1 MWSIV
6 SVHLKK
12 DSLGN
17 LTLIASPSLGQQDST
32 GGDPAVT
39 LWHKCKWSH
48 TQVTKTFK
56 DSCPGK
62 MLLRTDLQYHTDSL
76 LEDSNGKQPERKS
89 YNPWGLH
96 CHRQHLNRMSS
107 KHNENK
113 LHQFLLLENVVSKC
127 SYPCILDLKMGTRQH
142 GDDASEEKKAR
153 HIKKCEQSTSA
164 SLGVYQADTG
174 HFLCKDKYFGRKL
187 SAEGFRQTL
196 RQFLCTGNQLRTDL
210 LEPIILRLKALLAV
224 IRKQSSYRF
233 YSSSLLIIYDGQEH
247 KESVDHHLPF
257 PKTHSTNPCRVD
269 VRMIDFAHTT
279 FKGSKSNPN
288 STLYDGPDHGYIF
301 GLENLIKIL
310 QSLSCRCRVSDP
322 SWKSQVLLFLQAK
335 LISDPEAC
343 DQMYESLVRIHTNFY
358 KNKYPRLKE
367 TTFTGVTIDD
377 CRSILATDILKQM
390 EDMKKGTWK
399 RLREKFSA
407 KKPEEDSKDQGSA
420 ERENFNHHIYFPS
433 EETERTEGDF
443 AM

>member
-1 MWSIV
+1 MVGQSPPEASAAVLLQPFVHQVGGHSSMLTYDEHTVCKPLVSQELSFYQSLPLAMRQFTPQYKGIV

-17 LTLIASPSLGQQDST
+17 LTLIASPSLGQPESCGRLDNAT
-32 GGDPAVT
+32 GDPAAS

-48 TQVTKTFK
+48 TQVTKSFK

-76 LEDSNGKQPERKS
+76 LEDANGKQPERKS

-113 LHQFLLLENVVSKC
+113 LHQFLLLENVVSKY

-153 HIKKCEQSTSA
+153 HIRKCEQSTSA
-164 SLGVYQADTG
+164 SLGVRICGMQVYQADTG
-174 HFLCKDKYFGRKL
+174 HFLCKDKYYGRRL
-187 SAEGFRQTL
+187 SPEGFRQSL
-196 RQFLCTGNQLRTDL
+196 RQFLCNGKQLRTEL

-247 KESVDHHLPF
+247 KEGADHRLPF
-257 PKTHSTNPCRVD
+257 AKAHPCRVD

-279 FKGSKSNPN
+279 FKGSKSGPN
-288 STLYDGPDHGYIF
+288 STPHDGPDHGYIF

-310 QSLSCRCRVSDP
+310 QNLS
-322 SWKSQVLLFLQAK
+322 
-335 LISDPEAC
+335 
-343 DQMYESLVRIHTNFY
+343 
-358 KNKYPRLKE
+358 
-367 TTFTGVTIDD
+367 
-377 CRSILATDILKQM
+377 
-390 EDMKKGTWK
+390 
-399 RLREKFSA
+399 
-407 KKPEEDSKDQGSA
+407 
-420 ERENFNHHIYFPS
+420 
-433 EETERTEGDF
+433 EGK
-443 AM
+443 

>member
-1 MWSIV
+1 MVGQSPLSAELLAVPLEPFVHQVGGHTSMLRYDEHTVCKPLVSQELSFYESLPWAMRQFTPQYKGVV

-17 LTLIASPSLGQQDST
+17 LTLVASPGTEHGL
-32 GGDPAVT
+32 V
-39 LWHKCKWSH
+39 KRSH
-48 TQVTKTFK
+48 TQGTKTFR
-56 DSCPGK
+56 DSCSGK
-62 MLLRTDLQYHTDSL
+62 VLLRTDLQYHTDSL
-76 LEDSNGKQPERKS
+76 LEDANGNQPERKS

-113 LHQFLLLENVVSKC
+113 LHQFLLLENVVSKY

-164 SLGVYQADTG
+164 SLGVRICGMQVYQADTG

-187 SAEGFRQTL
+187 SPEGFRQTL

-210 LEPIILRLKALLAV
+210 LEPIVLRLKALLSV

-233 YSSSLLIIYDGQEH
+233 YSSSLLIIYDGQEP
-247 KESVDHHLPF
+247 KESAAPLDHHLPL
-257 PKTHSTNPCRVD
+257 PKTHGANPARVD

-279 FKGSKSNPN
+279 FKGSKSSP
-288 STLYDGPDHGYIF
+288 TPYDGPDHGYIF

-310 QSLSCRCRVSDP
+310 QSLS
-322 SWKSQVLLFLQAK
+322 
-335 LISDPEAC
+335 
-343 DQMYESLVRIHTNFY
+343 
-358 KNKYPRLKE
+358 
-367 TTFTGVTIDD
+367 
-377 CRSILATDILKQM
+377 
-390 EDMKKGTWK
+390 
-399 RLREKFSA
+399 
-407 KKPEEDSKDQGSA
+407 
-420 ERENFNHHIYFPS
+420 
-433 EETERTEGDF
+433 EGK
-443 AM
+443 

>member
-1 MWSIV
+1 VPLEPFVHQVGGHTSMLRYDEHTVCKPLVLQELSFYESLPWAMRQFTPQYKGVV

-17 LTLIASPSLGQQDST
+17 LTLVASPGTEHGL
-32 GGDPAVT
+32 V
-39 LWHKCKWSH
+39 KRSH
-48 TQVTKTFK
+48 TQGTKTFR
-56 DSCPGK
+56 DSWEHPSAGNSCAALQGLQSHPVPGESSPGK
-62 MLLRTDLQYHTDSL
+62 APQCFQHTMTFGTDLQYHTDSL
-76 LEDSNGKQPERKS
+76 LEDANGNQPERKS

-113 LHQFLLLENVVSKC
+113 LHQFLLLENVVSKY

-164 SLGVYQADTG
+164 SLGVRICGMQVYQADTG

-187 SAEGFRQTL
+187 SPEGFRQTL

-210 LEPIILRLKALLAV
+210 LEPIVLRLKALLSV

-233 YSSSLLIIYDGQEH
+233 YSSSLLIIYDGQEP
-247 KESVDHHLPF
+247 KESAAPLDHHLPL
-257 PKTHSTNPCRVD
+257 PKTHGANPARVD

-279 FKGSKSNPN
+279 FKGSKSSP
-288 STLYDGPDHGYIF
+288 TPYDGPDHGYIF

-310 QSLSCRCRVSDP
+310 QSLS
-322 SWKSQVLLFLQAK
+322 
-335 LISDPEAC
+335 E
-343 DQMYESLVRIHTNFY
+343 
-358 KNKYPRLKE
+358 
-367 TTFTGVTIDD
+367 
-377 CRSILATDILKQM
+377 
-390 EDMKKGTWK
+390 
-399 RLREKFSA
+399 
-407 KKPEEDSKDQGSA
+407 
-420 ERENFNHHIYFPS
+420 
-433 EETERTEGDF
+433 
-443 AM
+443 

>member
-1 MWSIV
+1 SIGEKPVWRKTQRGGNSRVGEKCPGTAHRSLCFPARCAAAEGAPRAVPGTMVGQSPGEGRAAVLLQPFVHQVGGHTSMLTYDEHTICKPLVSQELSFYESLPLAMRQFTPQYKGIV

-76 LEDSNGKQPERKS
+76 LEDANGKQPERKS

-142 GDDASEEKKAR
+142 GDDATEEKKAR

-164 SLGVYQADTG
+164 SLGVRICGMQVYQADTG

-247 KESVDHHLPF
+247 KESADHHLPF
-257 PKTHSTNPCRVD
+257 SKSHSTNPCRVD

-310 QSLSCRCRVSDP
+310 QSLS
-322 SWKSQVLLFLQAK
+322 
-335 LISDPEAC
+335 
-343 DQMYESLVRIHTNFY
+343 
-358 KNKYPRLKE
+358 
-367 TTFTGVTIDD
+367 
-377 CRSILATDILKQM
+377 
-390 EDMKKGTWK
+390 
-399 RLREKFSA
+399 
-407 KKPEEDSKDQGSA
+407 
-420 ERENFNHHIYFPS
+420 
-433 EETERTEGDF
+433 EGK
-443 AM
+443 

>member
-1 MWSIV
+1 MVGQSPGEGRAVLLQPFVHQVGGHTSMLTYDEHTICKPLV
-6 SVHLKK
+6 SQELSFYESLPLAMRQFTPQYKGKGSSGPLTFLKIIPTSPGT
-12 DSLGN
+12 DFLHSLCVWFRAKPCVCGSA
-17 LTLIASPSLGQQDST
+17 LPCS
-32 GGDPAVT
+32 
-39 LWHKCKWSH
+39 K
-48 TQVTKTFK
+48 TQCVPLCALS
-56 DSCPGK
+56 SCPGK

-76 LEDSNGKQPERKS
+76 LEDANGKQAERKS

-164 SLGVYQADTG
+164 SLGVRICGMQVYQADTG
-174 HFLCKDKYFGRKL
+174 HFLCRDKYFGRKL
-187 SAEGFRQTL
+187 SPEGFRQTL
-196 RQFLCTGNQLRTDL
+196 RQFLCTGNQLRTEL

-247 KESVDHHLPF
+247 K
-257 PKTHSTNPCRVD
+257 THGTNPFRVD

-279 FKGSKSNPN
+279 FKGSKSNPS

-301 GLENLIKIL
+301 GMENLIKIL
-310 QSLSCRCRVSDP
+310 QSLS
-322 SWKSQVLLFLQAK
+322 
-335 LISDPEAC
+335 
-343 DQMYESLVRIHTNFY
+343 
-358 KNKYPRLKE
+358 
-367 TTFTGVTIDD
+367 
-377 CRSILATDILKQM
+377 
-390 EDMKKGTWK
+390 
-399 RLREKFSA
+399 
-407 KKPEEDSKDQGSA
+407 
-420 ERENFNHHIYFPS
+420 
-433 EETERTEGDF
+433 EGK
-443 AM
+443 